1 MRAASLTVKA
11 TTVASPPKAYVMLI
25 GREVS

>member
-11 TTVASPPKAYVMLI
+11 TAVASPPKAYVMLI
-25 GREVS
+25 GEEVS

>member
-11 TTVASPPKAYVMLI
+11 TTVASPPKAYVILI
-25 GREVS
+25 GGEVS